1 MIMGISGWLK
11 IALFSAGSELAEM
24 GNTLGRRVHGQWWA
38 SVGTKFAAEHLT

>member
-24 GNTLGRRVHGQWWA
+24 GNTLGRRVHGQWGLLSA
-38 SVGTKFAAEHLT
+38 PSLLRSI